1 MINKSFFLKGYRSI
15 FTYDSPAI
23 ALTCCFIA
31 IGALFKNL
39 GFNLSNTL
47 TATLATVGSG
57 VVVKVNRIT
66 VANVDGTN
74 AADVSLF
81 VDGMGSG
88 TTGVTTTGADA
99 TVYLAKTVS
108 VPADATLVILDTPI
122 YLMEADVLKGGA
134 SAASDL
140 DLLVSY
146 EVIDDA

>member
-1 MINKSFFLKGYRSI
+1 MANPNIVAVTSI
-15 FTYDSPAI
+15 
-23 ALTCCFIA
+23 L
-31 IGALFKNL
+31 GGNL

-108 VPADATLVILDTPI
+108 VPADATLVLVDTPI
-122 YLMEADVLKGGA
+122 YLMGGDILKGGA
-134 SAASDL
+134 SAAGDL
-140 DLLVSY
+140 DLFVSY
-146 EVIDDA
+146 EVINDA